1 MKKSNASILVPV
13 IGGILLI
20 AAGVIFLLT
29 NLEVIQLPWES
40 LVGPL
45 FGLGGIIF
53 ILVFILNNKNWWALI
68 PGFIL
73 VAIGTIIFMDQNL
86 GVIADQWGGFIF
98 LGLLGCAFLLIYIIH
113 PKNWWSVIPA
123 GVLLTLGGV
132 SLIPEERGWLVG
144 GVFFIGMAL
153 TFGLVYILPKP
164 AGKLKWALYPAG
176 ILLILGIASLLGV
189 ERLINFVGPFVLLV
203 VGGYFVYRALR
214 KGKKQHLE

>member
-1 MKKSNASILVPV
+1 MKKSQAGILVPV

-29 NLEVIQLPWES
+29 NLGVIQLPWEF

-45 FGLGGIIF
+45 FGLGGIVF
-53 ILVFILNNKNWWALI
+53 LLVFILNNKEWWALI
-68 PGFIL
+68 PAFVLI
-73 VAIGTIIFMDQNL
+73 AIGTIIFMDHSL
-86 GVIADQWGGFIF
+86 SGFSDQWGGLIF
-98 LGLLGCAFLLIYIIH
+98 LGLLGCAFLLIYILH
-113 PKNWWSVIPA
+113 PQNWWSIIPA
-123 GVLLTLGGV
+123 GVLVTLGGV
-132 SLIPEERGWLVG
+132 SLIPEENEWLIG
-144 GVFFIGMAL
+144 GVFFIGLAL

-189 ERLINFVGPFVLLV
+189 ERLINFVGPFVLLA

-214 KGKKQHLE
+214 KGK

>member
-1 MKKSNASILVPV
+1 MKKSKASVLVPV

-29 NLEVIQLPWES
+29 NLKIIQLPWEF
-40 LVGPL
+40 LIGPL

-53 ILVFILNNKNWWALI
+53 LLVFIINNKDWWALI

-73 VAIGTIIFMDQNL
+73 IAIGTIIFMDQNL
-86 GVIADQWGGFIF
+86 GGFADQWGGLVF
-98 LGLLGCAFLLIYIIH
+98 LGLLGCAFLLIYILH
-113 PKNWWSVIPA
+113 PQNWWSIIPG

-132 SLIPEERGWLVG
+132 SLIPEKNEGLIGGLFFVG
-144 GVFFIGMAL
+144 LAI

-176 ILLILGIASLLGV
+176 IMLILGIASLLGV
-189 ERLINFVGPFVLLV
+189 DRLINFVGPLILLA

-214 KGKKQHLE
+214 KGR